1 MRPLF
6 TDGFNSVAHLGF
18 GVLAAQFAII
28 GVLFL
33 VYQVYDIFD
42 VNFFID
48 MAEFC
53 VGYLCVSIPK
63 LWIMMT

>member
-6 TDGFNSVAHLGF
+6 TDGFNSLAHVGF
-18 GVLAAQFAII
+18 GALSAQFLII

-33 VYQVYDIFD
+33 FYQVYTIFD
-42 VNFFID
+42 ENFFVD